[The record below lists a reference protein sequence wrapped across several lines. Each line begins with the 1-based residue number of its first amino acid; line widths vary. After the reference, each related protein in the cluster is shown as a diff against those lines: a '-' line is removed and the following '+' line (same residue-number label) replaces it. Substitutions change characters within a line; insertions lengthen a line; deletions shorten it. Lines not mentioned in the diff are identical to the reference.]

1 MTGGSKL
8 DHERSEA
15 LPRLAWRAGESAHGF
30 RTLATEVPVALVHDA
45 VATAIRPATPADLED
60 LAVGFTLSEGL
71 ADMLEQI
78 QSVEIAAAEKGVE
91 ARVWLDA
98 PRSAHLTALR
108 ARAAGPTG
116 AGAAGAEALA
126 EAFRPPVRVV
136 GQLELDAEEVQ
147 IGLRAF
153 REARALALEPGSAHA
168 AGFWRPSHGLVAAR
182 EDIGAQ
188 NALDKLAGAV
198 ARRGLRRPGMVMTT
212 APLTAELVRRA
223 ARISAPIL
231 ASEGPPTAPAVRAAE
246 AADITL
252 VAMARGDGFEL
263 YTRPDR
269 IVGR

>member
-1 MTGGSKL
+1 VTDGSKQ
-8 DHERSEA
+8 DNGARQA
-15 LPRLAWRAGESAHGF
+15 LPRISWRAGESTHGF
-30 RTLATEVPVALVHDA
+30 RDLATEIPVALVHDA
-45 VATAIRPATPADLED
+45 VVTAIRAATPADLED

-78 QSVEIAAAEKGVE
+78 QSVEIAAADKGTE

-98 PRSAHLTALR
+98 PRSAQLTALR

-116 AGAAGAEALA
+116 AGPAGAEALT

-136 GQLELDAEEVQ
+136 GQLELDAEDVQ

-153 REARALALEPGSAHA
+153 REALTLALEGSGHG
-168 AGFWRPSHGLVAAR
+168 AGFWRPSHGLIAAR
-182 EDIGAQ
+182 EDVDAQ

-231 ASEGPPTAPAVRAAE
+231 ASAGPPTAPAVRAAE
-246 AADITL
+246 AADMTL
-252 VAMARGDGFEL
+252 LALARGDGFEL